1 MLVSAV
7 NELDGM
13 GNKQLLKSVDLLGQE
28 IVPESNKPYINIYK
42 DGSVERKII
51 IE

>member
-1 MLVSAV
+1 MFVSAV
-7 NELDGM
+7 NELGGM
-13 GNKQLLKSVDLLGQE
+13 GNKKLLKSIDLLGKE
-28 IVPESNKPYINIYK
+28 IVPENNKPHINIYK